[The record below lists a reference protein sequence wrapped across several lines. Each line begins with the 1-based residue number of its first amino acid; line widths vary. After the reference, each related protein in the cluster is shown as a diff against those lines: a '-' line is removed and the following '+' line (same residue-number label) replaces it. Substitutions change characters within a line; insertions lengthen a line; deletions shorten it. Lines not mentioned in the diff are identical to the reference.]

1 MFGVAEVAEVA
12 DVVVVEVEGP
22 RSGPMSSPV
31 KT

>member
-12 DVVVVEVEGP
+12 DVVVVVVEGP